1 MAALRIASIRMCAHC
16 HCDHYDHCHDECD
29 ACVMSCVFHVL
40 RVSCVLHRI
49 ARDARP
55 HLAPTTHLHFVTVV
69 SRPGHHQSAQ
79 DNFERACEALRA
91 LLVVWVD
98 GDL

>member
-1 MAALRIASIRMCAHC
+1 MAALRTSSIAMCAHC
-16 HCDHYDHCHDECD
+16 HCDHYDHCHDECA
-29 ACVMSCVFHVL
+29 ACVICCVCH
-40 RVSCVLHRI
+40 VLHRI

-55 HLAPTTHLHFVTVV
+55 QLAPTTHLHFVTVV